1 MNYRLYLD
9 ETGTPDVKNI
19 NPNFPHFIFSG
30 FIVDESQALKL
41 KTRADQIKFK
51 YWNRTN
57 IVFHSREI
65 GRRENDF
72 SILKDPTVEQ
82 DFHKDLAQLITST
95 GGSSVVVDVDK
106 NKAKALGW
114 SASDIYK
121 NTSRAMLSFFVEF
134 LHAKNNRGQIIV
146 ESAGTK
152 RDLLFY
158 REYIYL
164 LANGSTPL
172 NLTHQKMKQL
182 LTSISFV
189 SKNNHDIEEQIADL
203 LAYPA
208 AHNYLVADGFR
219 TTIPNSYEDKMC
231 RILHTKILRFTN
243 KKSSTSCE
251 GLLTLTP

>member
-1 MNYRLYLD
+1 MIYRLYLD

-30 FIVDESQALKL
+30 FIVDESQAPKL
-41 KTRADQIKFK
+41 KTRADQVKFK
-51 YWNRTN
+51 YWSRTN
-57 IVFHSREI
+57 VVFHSREI

-72 SILKDPTVEQ
+72 SILKDPSVEQ
-82 DFHKDLAQLITST
+82 NFHKDLLQLIIST
-95 GGSSVVVDVDK
+95 GGSSVVVIVDK

-114 SASDIYK
+114 SASDIYR
-121 NTSRAMLSFFVEF
+121 NTSRAMLAFFIEF
-134 LHAKNNRGQIIV
+134 LHAKNNKGQIIV

-158 REYIYL
+158 GEYIYL
-164 LANGSTPL
+164 LANGSPSL
-172 NLTHQKMKQL
+172 GLTHQKMKQL

-208 AHNYLVADGFR
+208 AHNCLVASGSR

-231 RILHTKILRFTN
+231 RVLNTKILRFSN
-243 KKSSTSCE
+243 KKAGTSCE
-251 GLLTLTP
+251 GFLILTP